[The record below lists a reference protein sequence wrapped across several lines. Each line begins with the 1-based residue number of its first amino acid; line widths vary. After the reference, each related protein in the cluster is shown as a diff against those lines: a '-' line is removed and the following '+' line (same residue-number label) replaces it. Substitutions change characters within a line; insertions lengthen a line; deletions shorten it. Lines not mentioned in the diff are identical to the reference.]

1 MLVSVMLFL
10 TKDDLANLT
19 LRDESRLFVLD
30 NSFWSNGQSATLVN
44 EFRVLERTSLNDT
57 HNGQHGLF

>member
-1 MLVSVMLFL
+1 MMIKQKQRYDPKGARMLVSVMLFL

-30 NSFWSNGQSATLVN
+30 NSF
-44 EFRVLERTSLNDT
+44 
-57 HNGQHGLF
+57 